1 MKKRLLL
8 ILLFVSV
15 KLCSFAQGNWG
26 GGVDEELIHF
36 GFTFQYVSS
45 EYKIFKKPDWQ
56 KPILKTEVSDPN
68 YVPTPDDY
76 TQPLYGIAS
85 PSSPGFGIGFV
96 TNLRLGDNLDLRLT
110 PALVFTDRLLDYRYQ
125 TADQIQK
132 KVMATMVD
140 IPLGIKLKSDRRTN
154 FRAYLLA
161 GGKFSSDIVSKK
173 KTDDSGLALTEKFVK
188 NNRNI
193 LSYEVA
199 VGFDFYFEYFK
210 LSPEL
215 KLSNSIG
222 SVLKPEEHPFSSPL
236 EKLYLRNFQ
245 FSLYFE

>member
-8 ILLFVSV
+8 VVLFVSV

-26 GGVDEELIHF
+26 GGVDDEIIHF

-45 EYKIFKKPDWQ
+45 HYKILKNPDWQ
-56 KPILKTEVSDPN
+56 EPSFSTEPAS
-68 YVPTPDDY
+68 PDHL
-76 TQPLYGIAS
+76 TNAIYGIAS
-85 PSSPGFGIGFV
+85 PASPGFGIGFV
-96 TNLRLGDNLDLRLT
+96 SNLRLGDNLDLRLT
-110 PALVFTDRLLDYRYQ
+110 PALVFSDRLLDYTYE
-125 TADQIQK
+125 TADPIQK

-173 KTDDSGLALTEKFVK
+173 KTDDSGLALTEKFIK
-188 NNRNI
+188 NQRNI

-199 VGFDFYFEYFK
+199 VGFDFYFEFFK

-222 SVLKPEEHPFSSPL
+222 SVLKQESHPFSSPL